1 MDSAVQAK
9 PVTSMN
15 KFSDDDAQLYIEGLN
30 TDFNRIYYAE
40 KKGYVVRVAAGVYVD
55 AKLSDEQRAE
65 LVLKNAARIASR
77 LVPNGCLGGSSALH
91 RGAVEGHLMMIT
103 PRGGKA
109 INVDGVFSIYVQRGD
124 IDIGMNG
131 EVEHVSIEDSLGAH
145 ALKCMSDEML
155 ILKNFMQVRTRPAQ
169 TYLNNADLNS
179 VVERSMRKL
188 GGKAALMAR
197 LQGLALNHGMAGYL
211 KRIGAYVDNS
221 TNYTQ
226 APKPLQ
232 HFDVYWHRSRV
243 AALVH
248 DGQMWKFDYAPNVH
262 LTLSCNER
270 RGKGSPPSFLASLLP
285 EAGLKAGDS
294 MEDNLGD
301 FKRAHRYISNITVK
315 SKESKDKSIIIDT
328 MDGKLGDFRSR
339 FLEFTGVANPD
350 LRGALDDDRLMS
362 SLHRDPD
369 TPRMSGMQ
377 VKLPGFLS
385 RDGEMHSARGR
396 SFTHIIKVVG
406 SNQDYSSMCSMEW
419 FSLTIAKASGIQT
432 EEFAI
437 ANLGGYGPSLIAE
450 RFDIR
455 SDLNDTRMILTEDF
469 WSLEGMTKHTQKYE
483 GELMKVADAIL
494 KYSTDTT
501 ADGLHLLKQVVFSW
515 LTFNGDLHLKN
526 MMLLKESTDGMLSFN
541 KVRLSPVYDV
551 MCTQVY
557 PEDPKASAI
566 ALGGKRD
573 HSLAGFRALGARF
586 GIKAPQVDAVVEH
599 LATSIPL
606 WSARIS
612 KNLPAAIASHPKSVS
627 HIEQAIELFDIRCCM
642 VLQELEDS
650 QKLRA
655 TKSDN
660 ELEMAMAFS
669 AEDEDSASE
678 HIQADRRRSGR
689 RP

>member
-1 MDSAVQAK
+1 MTLMSKLQEDRI
-9 PVTSMN
+9 
-15 KFSDDDAQLYIEGLN
+15 QLYIVGLN

-40 KKGYVVRVAAGVYVD
+40 HKGDVRRVATGVYVD
-55 AKLSDEQRAE
+55 ASLNDEQERE
-65 LVLKNAARIASR
+65 LLLRNAARIASR
-77 LVPNGCLGGSSALH
+77 LVSNGCLGGSSAFH

-103 PRGGKA
+103 PRGGKKIVVGREENPA
-109 INVDGVFSIYVQRGD
+109 FEIYVQRGD
-124 IDIGMNG
+124 IDIGING
-131 EVEHVSIEDSLGAH
+131 EIEHVSIEDSLGTH

-179 VVERSMRKL
+179 VVERSIRRL
-188 GGKAALMAR
+188 EGKQALMLR
-197 LQGLALNHGMAGYL
+197 LQGLALHHGMAGYL
-211 KRIGAYVDNS
+211 KRIAAYVDNS

-226 APKPLQ
+226 APTPLQ

-248 DGQMWKFDYAPNVH
+248 DGQMWSFNYAPNVY

-285 EAGLKAGDS
+285 EAGVKTGDS

-315 SKESKDKSIIIDT
+315 SQETKDKSIIIDT
-328 MDGKLGDFRSR
+328 MDGQLRQFRSK
-339 FLEFTGVANPD
+339 FLEFTGVANRD
-350 LRGALDDDRLMS
+350 LRSAMDDDRLMNG
-362 SLHRDPD
+362 LHRDPD

-377 VKLPGFLS
+377 AKIPGFLD
-385 RDGEMHSARGR
+385 RDGVMHSARGR
-396 SFTHIIKVVG
+396 AFTHIIKVVG
-406 SNQDYSSMCSMEW
+406 SSQEYSSMCSMEW
-419 FSLTIAKASGIQT
+419 FSLTIAKASGIET

-437 ANLGGYGPSLIAE
+437 ANIGGYGPSLIAE
-450 RFDIR
+450 RFDVR

-469 WSLEGMTKHTQKYE
+469 WSLEGMTKNTQKYE
-483 GELMKVADAIL
+483 GELMKVADAL
-494 KYSTDTT
+494 LRYSTDAE
-501 ADGLHLLKQVVFSW
+501 ADGMHLLKQVAFSW

-526 MMLLKESTDGMLSFN
+526 LMLLKESSDGMLSFN
-541 KVRLSPVYDV
+541 KIRLSPVYDV

-557 PEDPKASAI
+557 PDDPKTAAI

-573 HSLAGFRALGARF
+573 HSLQGFRKLGARF
-586 GIKAPQVDAVVEH
+586 GIKAAQVDSVLEH

-606 WSARIS
+606 WASRIA
-612 KNLPAAIASHPKSVS
+612 KNLPAPIASHPKSVS
-627 HIEQAIELFDIRCCM
+627 HISQAVELFDVRCCM
-642 VLQELEDS
+642 LLQELEDS
-650 QKLRA
+650 QRLRA
-655 TKSDN
+655 SKSDQ
-660 ELEMAMAFS
+660 ELEMAMEFS
-669 AEDEDSASE
+669 AEEDGSAVE